1 MEFLAD
7 YPLLAALFVFSARVC
22 DVSLGTLRTLMVFR
36 GYRLRS
42 TLIGFGESMI
52 WVAAAGLVLSNL
64 TEWYMLVAY
73 ASGYATGN
81 YVGIWLESKLAMG
94 MELVRVISSE
104 PNVALAKRLR
114 EDQFSIVAVDGR
126 GDDGRAIEVLFAVEQ
141 RRRLPKLIARIHQ
154 ADPSAIYTISDV
166 KVHRSSTASGL
177 ATRQMFGGRK

>member
-7 YPLLAALFVFSARVC
+7 QPLLAALFVYSARVL

-42 TLIGFGESMI
+42 ALIGFVESLI
-52 WVAAAGLVLSNL
+52 WVAAAGMVLSSL
-64 TEWYMLVAY
+64 THWYMLVAY

-104 PNVALAKRLR
+104 PDVALAQQLR
-114 EDQFSIVAVDGR
+114 EQQFSVVEVAGR
-126 GDDGRAIEVLFAVEQ
+126 GDDGNGIEVLFVVEQ
-141 RRRLPKLIARIHQ
+141 RRRLPRLVAHIERS
-154 ADPSAIYTISDV
+154 DPDAIYTISDV
-166 KVHRSSTASGL
+166 KVHRSSAMLGMRQRGL
-177 ATRQMFGGRK
+177 FGMRK